1 MIKNYFKVAY
11 RNLRKNK
18 AYAFI
23 SVFGLAI
30 GLAVCTLL
38 LLYVQ
43 NEFSYD
49 RYNTNADDIYRL
61 TLPDNPYHAPQIAPK
76 LAEALPEIKN
86 YVRILPRDSEI
97 IEYNDKRFKEKDIA
111 YADPALLRIFS
122 FQFISGNNK
131 TALDKPST
139 TVISEKFAKKYFADE
154 NPIGKVLKLGNEFD
168 YTITGVMK
176 DMPQNSHFR
185 YDIILTLS
193 DADKVFGSLMN
204 HWGWQNFLVYFQL
217 QEGFSKS
224 SLEEKCE
231 NLIQPIYNPY
241 NPDHENNPYP
251 IYAFQNLKDIH
262 LYSAHMG
269 NDIQPQ
275 NSITYVLIFSAIGI
289 LILLIACFN
298 YINLL
303 TANATTRM
311 KEIGIKKVMGA
322 TRNQLA
328 FQFVGESF
336 LVLFISLL
344 ISLIIVQ
351 MSLPLFNL
359 LAGKTLSL
367 TALITTNNILGIF
380 TFLLGTSFIAG
391 FYPAFFLSTLKPIQT
406 LKANT
411 DVNNSKFNFRTLLVG
426 LQFTIVIVLI
436 CSALFM
442 FNQINYLQNKK
453 LGFNKE
459 YVLTSEI
466 NSSFDDAEKYNAL
479 KGALLKESIVTSVSS
494 GSRVPSNTTT
504 NVGGLTPEGAAEPTT
519 MPFIHVHQD
528 YFETLGIKAVQGRL
542 FSSRLA
548 TDIDD
553 AIILNESAVKELM
566 LTGDPIGQSLKCN
579 WPKSDRTIVGVI
591 KDINFESLYG
601 HVRPTAYVIDYSEC
615 FQLIVKVNPSNAENA
630 INKLQTISNDFYPEQ
645 VFEFSFLDDKLEHL
659 YRADKNT
666 FQLMG
671 YLTFISIFIS
681 SMGLFGLALFSI
693 KSRTKEIGIRKL
705 LGASIP
711 RILILLV
718 KEFTKWVLIANII
731 AWPIT
736 FYAINKWLQ
745 SFAYHIEINYWLF
758 LLGGFIALFI
768 ALATVSFQSVKVAL
782 TNPVE
787 SLRSE

>member
-11 RNLRKNK
+11 RNLKKNK

-23 SVFGLAI
+23 SVSGLAI

-49 RYNTNADDIYRL
+49 RYNTNADNIYRL
-61 TLPDNPYHAPQIAPK
+61 TLPDNPYHAPKIAPK
-76 LAEALPEIKN
+76 LAEALPEIKDF
-86 YVRILPRDSEI
+86 VRILPRDSEI
-97 IEYNDKRFKEKDIA
+97 IEYEDKRFKEKYIA
-111 YADPALLRIFS
+111 FADPALLRIFS
-122 FQFISGNNK
+122 FQFISGDNK
-131 TALDKPST
+131 TALDEPFS
-139 TVISEKFAKKYFADE
+139 TVISEKFAQKYFGNE
-154 NPIGKVLKLGNEFD
+154 NPIGKVLKSGNEFD

-185 YDIILTLS
+185 YDIIFTLS
-193 DADKVFGSLMN
+193 GADKVFGSLMD
-204 HWGWQNFLVYFQL
+204 HWGWQNFHVYFQL

-231 NLIQPIYNPY
+231 KLIQPIYNPY
-241 NPDHENNPYP
+241 NPDYEKSPYP

-262 LYSAHMG
+262 LYSAHMK

-311 KEIGIKKVMGA
+311 KEIGIKKVIGA

-328 FQFVGESF
+328 FQFVGEAF
-336 LVLFISLL
+336 LVLFISLI

-359 LAGKTLSL
+359 LAGKALFL
-367 TALITTNNILGIF
+367 TALITTKNIFGIF
-380 TFLLGTSFIAG
+380 AFLLGTSLIAG
-391 FYPAFFLSTLKPIQT
+391 FYPAFYLSTLKPIQT
-406 LKANT
+406 LKAKN
-411 DVNNSKFNFRTLLVG
+411 DINNSKFNFRTLLVG

-442 FNQINYLQNKK
+442 LSQINYLQNKK
-453 LGFNKE
+453 LGFDKE
-459 YVLTSEI
+459 YVLTSDI
-466 NSSFDDAEKYNAL
+466 NSSFDDVEKYNAL
-479 KGALLKESIVTSVSS
+479 KGALLKESLVTNVSS

-504 NVGGLTPEGAAEPTT
+504 NFGNLTPDGVAEPTS
-519 MPFIHVHQD
+519 MSFIHVHQD
-528 YFETLGIKAVQGRL
+528 YFETLGIKAMQGRL
-542 FSSRLA
+542 FSSKLA
-548 TDIDD
+548 TDIDE

-566 LTGDPIGQSLKCN
+566 LTGNPIGQSLKCN
-579 WPKSDRTIVGVI
+579 WPKSSRTIVGVI

-601 HVRPTAYVIDYSEC
+601 HVRPTAYLIDFSEC
-615 FQLIVKVNPSNAENA
+615 FNLIVKVNPSNAEST
-630 INKLQTISNDFYPEQ
+630 INTLQTISSDFYPDE
-645 VFEFSFLDDKLEHL
+645 VFEFSFLDDKLEQL
-659 YRADKNT
+659 YRSDKNT

-671 YLTFISIFIS
+671 YLTFLSIFIS

-711 RILILLV
+711 RIIILLV

-758 LLGGFIALFI
+758 LLGGFIALLI